1 MSCKGPFSRPVR
13 YLQEIASPC
22 ERCYTTALTGARLAV
37 PPKEG
42 ARQPRMWRAMD
53 ACDGLTR

>member
-1 MSCKGPFSRPVR
+1 VR
-13 YLQEIASPC
+13 SLQKIASPH

-37 PPKEG
+37 PAQQG
-42 ARQPRMWRAMD
+42 ARQPRNWRAMD